1 MESMDLN
8 TEQKSILMN
17 IARET
22 IGNVVNGKK
31 SPDFDIKDPI
41 LNIKCGAFVTL
52 HTGNHLRGCIGNIFS
67 EISLWETIRNMAVES
82 ALRDPRFP
90 SVSPSEL
97 KNIDIEISVLS
108 PLKKVADIK
117 EIEVGKHGILIKKD
131 FYQGLLL
138 PQVATDYGWN
148 RTQFLEQTCHKA
160 GLHKDCFKEKNCEIY
175 IFSATVFSEKDL

>member
-8 TEQKSILMN
+8 IEQKSILMN
-17 IARET
+17 AARKT
-22 IGNVVNGKK
+22 IENVVNGKK
-31 SPDFDIKDPI
+31 APNFDIKDPI

-52 HTGNHLRGCIGNIFS
+52 HINNSLRGCIGNIS
-67 EISLWETIRNMAVES
+67 AEIPLWKTIRNMAVES